1 MTFGVPIRAILFDID
16 DTLVDWRSATKLAV
30 QAISS
35 EFVPDLSAE
44 DWERFNLIFRVDSA
58 GFYQAYLDG
67 KLGFVEQRI
76 ARVQLAFAEVGGRL
90 PDEAAEQWNSAY
102 ETEIHRR
109 WAPYADVLPVL
120 DALDT
125 LGIPYGAVSNN
136 VADYQ
141 RRKLDLAGL
150 QRISVLV
157 GTDTVGVP
165 KPDPA
170 IFHEGARQLGGSIL
184 HLLCMWETTC

>member
-1 MTFGVPIRAILFDID
+1 M
-16 DTLVDWRSATKLAV
+16 
-30 QAISS
+30 
-35 EFVPDLSAE
+35 EAE
-44 DWERFNLIFRVDSA
+44 I
-58 GFYQAYLDG
+58 
-67 KLGFVEQRI
+67 
-76 ARVQLAFAEVGGRL
+76 
-90 PDEAAEQWNSAY
+90 NS
-102 ETEIHRR
+102 R
-109 WAPYADVLPVL
+109 WAPYADVLPLL

-170 IFHEGARQLGGSIL
+170 IFHEGARQLGLEPAFTLYVGDNLVIDALGAASAGLPSVWLNRDGGIDEQRDGPQMTSL
-184 HLLCMWETTC
+184 DELLGLLGE